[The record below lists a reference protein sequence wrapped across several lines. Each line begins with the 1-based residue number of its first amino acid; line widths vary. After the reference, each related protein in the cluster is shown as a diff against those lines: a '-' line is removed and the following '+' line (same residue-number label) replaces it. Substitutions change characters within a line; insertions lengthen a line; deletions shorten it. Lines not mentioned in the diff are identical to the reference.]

1 MLGVIDDKSL
11 MNINKDLQDLGKEM
25 NNLRVGISQ
34 LLCLQTLYKEEENKG
49 DEDVKRIDGKDFISL
64 DEIESFQIGKW
75 F

>member
-49 DEDVKRIDGKDFISL
+49 DEDVKRIDSKDFLSL